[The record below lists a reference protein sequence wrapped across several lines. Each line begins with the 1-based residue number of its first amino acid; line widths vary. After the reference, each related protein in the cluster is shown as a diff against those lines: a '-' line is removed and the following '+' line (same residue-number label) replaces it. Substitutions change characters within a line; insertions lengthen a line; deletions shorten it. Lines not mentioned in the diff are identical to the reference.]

1 MTGEVFDMK
10 FLIMATVAVLA
21 LGGIYHQEIARSFSE
36 IGDGART
43 GGSTAKSVRNLGAAM
58 NNNMQGI
65 GRALGQ

>member
-1 MTGEVFDMK
+1 MK

-21 LGGIYHQEIARSFSE
+21 LGSIYHEDIARSFSE
-36 IGDGART
+36 IGNGSKA
-43 GGSTAKSVRNLGAAM
+43 GGSTIKSARKLGTAM